1 MLTLVTR
8 RQGRLNQISFH
19 PSHPV
24 IIVGDSTGQVG
35 YVFLTINISKSPRH
49 SLKVHSFKLSPN
61 LRKQSRDVKIALAN
75 KDLARAGVLEIR
87 KLEVLLAL
95 VRDPEKE
102 DKQE

>member
-1 MLTLVTR
+1 MLSLVSR

-24 IIVGDSTGQVG
+24 IIVGDSNGQVG
-35 YVFLTINISKSPRH
+35 TVFRINISNDPCH

-75 KDLARAGVLEIR
+75 KDLARAGVLEIK

>member
-1 MLTLVTR
+1 M
-8 RQGRLNQISFH
+8 N
-19 PSHPV
+19 
-24 IIVGDSTGQVG
+24 IVV
-35 YVFLTINISKSPRH
+35 

-75 KDLARAGVLEIR
+75 KDLTRAGLLEIK

-102 DKQE
+102 DKQV

>member
-1 MLTLVTR
+1 M
-8 RQGRLNQISFH
+8 
-19 PSHPV
+19 
-24 IIVGDSTGQVG
+24 
-35 YVFLTINISKSPRH
+35 NIFV

-75 KDLARAGVLEIR
+75 KDLTRAGLLEIK

-102 DKQE
+102 DKQV